1 MTTSPTRELI
11 ILASGEQRE
20 VLVAWLESIGYEG
33 FWEEDH
39 ALHAYIPTEEFDPGG
54 LKVILDQ
61 MALPKEA
68 VTIQDL
74 VPQNWNQVWESNY
87 PPVRVGDWCQIVTS
101 FHEVLPGIAY
111 TLHITPKMSFGTG
124 HHATTRLML
133 QAIRGLNIEGS
144 RVLDMGCGTGVLAI
158 LAARIG
164 AASVVAIDIDP
175 WSQENAIE
183 NKGINGCEHIEVLLG
198 GKEVLPPKPFDVIL
212 ANINRNVL
220 LADMEA
226 YVNHLLPGGTLLISG
241 FHPEDLPLLH
251 EEAARLGLLPQA
263 QWQEGNWVARQFSL
277 SPAT

>member
-1 MTTSPTRELI
+1 MTTSPTRELT

-33 FWEEDH
+33 FWEEEQ
-39 ALHAYIPTEEFDPGG
+39 ALHAYVPAENYDPGE
-54 LKVILDQ
+54 LQAILDQ
-61 MALPKEA
+61 ASVPMEA
-68 VTIQDL
+68 VTVRDL
-74 VPQNWNQVWESNY
+74 VPQNWNQLWESNY
-87 PPVRVGDWCQIVTS
+87 PPVRVGDWCQIVTP

-133 QAIRGLNIEGS
+133 QALRGLNVAGS

-158 LAARIG
+158 LAARMG
-164 AASVVAIDIDP
+164 AGPVVAIDIDP

-183 NKGINGCEHIEVLLG
+183 NAALNGCDQIEVLLG
-198 GKEVLPPKPFDVIL
+198 GTEVLPAGLFDIIL

-226 YVNHLLPGGTLLISG
+226 YVEHLRPGGTLLISG

-251 EEAARLGLLPQA
+251 EEAARLGLQPVE
-263 QWQEGNWVARQFSL
+263 QWQEANWVARQFSWN
-277 SPAT
+277 PAI